1 MAISPPVPAA
11 LASSIVSRAMLPPLS
26 VAVVAAGISFAI
38 VKSFLQGLV
47 DLPLT
52 DLAFAKRFRI
62 CAPVR
67 YWESK
72 SPRHSIFLGLLDLPQ
87 LLLPL
92 LALLRC
98 NLLRRL
104 VRITSLSIPIQIFA
118 LLPASNR
125 GHERVA
131 EIVFALR
138 IVLHIFPFEVDAA
151 TRAFLADRLKEIH
164 GGYKSPSAADAT
176 LRMLNGWSTGTL

>member
-1 MAISPPVPAA
+1 
-11 LASSIVSRAMLPPLS
+11 MLPPLT
-26 VAVVAAGISFAI
+26 VADITVYVALAI

-52 DLAFAKRFRI
+52 DLAFTERFRI
-62 CAPVR
+62 CAPIR

-72 SPRHSIFLGLLDLPQ
+72 SPCHSILFSFLDFSQ

-92 LALLRC
+92 LALFRC
-98 NLLRRL
+98 NLLWRL
-104 VRITSLSIPIQIFA
+104 VRIIGFGIPIQVLA

-125 GHERVA
+125 GHERVT

-138 IVLHIFPFEVDAA
+138 IVLHVVPFEVDAA
-151 TRAFLADRLKEIH
+151 AGAFLADRLEEIH
-164 GGYKSPSAADAT
+164 GGNGSPSGAGAILEMRD
-176 LRMLNGWSTGTL
+176 GWSTDML

>member
-1 MAISPPVPAA
+1 
-11 LASSIVSRAMLPPLS
+11 MLSPLS
-26 VAVVAAGISFAI
+26 VADITACITLAI

-52 DLAFAKRFRI
+52 DLALSKRLRI
-62 CAPVR
+62 RAPIR

-72 SPRHSIFLGLLDLPQ
+72 SPRHGILFSFLHFPQ
-87 LLLPL
+87 LLFPL
-92 LALLRC
+92 LALFCC

-104 VRITSLSIPIQIFA
+104 VRIVGLGVPIQIFA

-138 IVLHIFPFEVDAA
+138 IVLHVVPFEVDAA
-151 TRAFLADRLKEIH
+151 ARAFLADRLEEIH
-164 GGYKSPSAADAT
+164 GGYKSPSSIGAA
-176 LRMLNGWSTGTL
+176 LRMLGGGSTDMFQ